1 MRIVITGGAGYLGTE
16 LTHLLSQ
23 DTSISEIVIY
33 DNLSRKNYNLFLLEK
48 MPGMNIKFVYGD
60 ILDSRKLKK
69 VLEDADVVFHLAAK
83 VSTPFANEDHH
94 LFEQVNHWGTAELS
108 YALEESNVSHVIYM
122 SSISVYGAQKDAVN
136 ESTVTHPKTHYGIS
150 KLQGEHMISRLESKM
165 RTHIL
170 RCGNVYGY
178 SKSMRFDAVI
188 NKFMFE
194 AHFENRIN
202 IEGSGKQKR
211 AFVHIDKV
219 VNVLSSL
226 LGSEAVDSGTYNLVD
241 KNLSVIELANTIK
254 ELYPEMEMIFV
265 QQDLNLK
272 NIIVELEGG
281 LSKLNL
287 LQDTDIKTELE
298 EFKNRFAFHP
308 PSLET
313 IEN

>member
-1 MRIVITGGAGYLGTE
+1 MRVVITGGAGYLGTE

-23 DTSISEIVIY
+23 DTSIEEIIIY

-48 MPGMNIKFVYGD
+48 MPGKNIRFVNGD
-60 ILDSRKLKK
+60 ILDSRKLNKL
-69 VLEDADVVFHLAAK
+69 VEGVDVVFHLAAK

-108 YALEESNVSHVIYM
+108 YALEGSNVSHVIYM
-122 SSISVYGAQKDAVN
+122 SSISVYGAQKNVVSETSA
-136 ESTVTHPKTHYGIS
+136 TYPKTHYGIS
-150 KLQGEHMISRLESKM
+150 KLQGERMISRLKSGMK
-165 RTHIL
+165 THIL

-194 AHFENRIN
+194 AHFENKIN
-202 IEGSGKQKR
+202 IEGSGKQQR
-211 AFVHIDKV
+211 AFVHINKV
-219 VNVLSSL
+219 VNVLSDL
-226 LGSEAVDSGTYNLVD
+226 LGDESVPSGTYNLVE

-254 ELYPEMEMIFV
+254 QIYPELEMIFV

-272 NIIVELEGG
+272 NIIVELDGG
-281 LSKLNL
+281 INHISKLPQTEL
-287 LQDTDIKTELE
+287 LTELE

-308 PSLET
+308 PTLET
-313 IEN
+313 IAK